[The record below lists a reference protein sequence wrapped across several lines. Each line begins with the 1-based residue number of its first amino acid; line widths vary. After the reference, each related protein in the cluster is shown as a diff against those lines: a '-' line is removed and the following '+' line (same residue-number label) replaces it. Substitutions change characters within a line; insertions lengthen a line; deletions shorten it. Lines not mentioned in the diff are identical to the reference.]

1 MIFTINIDN
10 FEFTVQ
16 ITDYSKGYPA
26 KTWALPENCYEACP
40 EEVEFTVLSVLGT
53 DEDGNEIVVDNS
65 VAEGYAHLIEEKLL
79 IEIHEMQEEDYYE

>member
-26 KTWALPENCYEACP
+26 KTWGAWEDCYP
-40 EEVEFTVLSVLGT
+40 EEPEEIEFTVLSVLDT
-53 DEDGNEIVVDNS
+53 DEDGNEKVVDNI
-65 VAEGYAHLIEEKLL
+65 VAEDYLELIEEKLL
-79 IEIHEMQEEDYYE
+79 IEIHEMQEDYYE